1 MKRLITLAVTLS
13 LAACVAP
20 GNKNADSA
28 DDVALHEGSL
38 EAGTTVCL
46 AGLVGVR
53 WAMEDVL
60 REQELEPEHSCMMA
74 DVQLEEQD
82 EPSAWVMRYQR
93 VGDGD
98 WLECKSGVQER
109 EAFAQ
114 ECVTQMIS
122 DLGGT

>member
-13 LAACVAP
+13 LAACAAP
-20 GNKNADSA
+20 GNKNADSP
-28 DDVALHEGSL
+28 DDVAKRGGSL

-53 WAMEDVL
+53 YAMEDVL

-74 DVQLEEQD
+74 DVQLEEQG

-93 VGDGD
+93 VGDGE
-98 WLECKSGVQER
+98 WLECKSGAEER

-114 ECVTQMIS
+114 ECVSQMIA
-122 DLGGT
+122 DLGGS